1 MRTQRVR
8 ALNPSRGRRRA
19 MMHSTVL
26 SRRAAVVTRG
36 RRLTWATIAYN
47 SLEAIVSVTAGL
59 LAGSVALVGFGFDSL
74 IELGSSLAGLRRLRH
89 DADPAR
95 REHAERRAL
104 RIIGACFVL
113 LAVYVLY
120 EAVGSLLTRDAP
132 EESIPGIVIAT
143 GSLLVMPF
151 LARAKRQVAAQL
163 GSAALTAEA
172 RQTEIC
178 WYLSAILLAGLLLN
192 ATLGWWWAD
201 PVAALVM
208 VPLIAYEG
216 REALQGRTVCADCHP
231 RLEEPG

>member
-1 MRTQRVR
+1 MFAAAQ
-8 ALNPSRGRRRA
+8 PSRI
-19 MMHSTVL
+19 
-26 SRRAAVVTRG
+26 AVVRRG

-47 SLEAIVSVTAGL
+47 SLEAIVSLAAGL

-74 IELGSSLAGLRRLRH
+74 IELLSSVAGLWRLRH
-89 DADPAR
+89 DAEPAT
-95 REHAERRAL
+95 RELAERRAL
-104 RIIGACFVL
+104 RIIGVCFLL
-113 LAVYVLY
+113 LAAYVLY
-120 EAVGSLLTRDAP
+120 ESVRTLMARDEP
-132 EESIPGIVIAT
+132 EESLPGIVIAA
-143 GSLLVMPF
+143 GSLVVMPF

-201 PVAALVM
+201 PVAALAM

-216 REALQGRTVCADCHP
+216 REALHGRTVCADCHP
-231 RLEEPG
+231 RLAARPP